1 MSGIEPAQLVA
12 AQRVAGWL
20 RPAWVEVDLSA
31 ITANVVHIRAAVAPS
46 AVCAIVKAD
55 GYGHG
60 AVPVAR
66 AALDGGAAYLGVA
79 LAEEGHELRQ
89 AGIEVPVLVLSEPPA
104 EAMGLVVEDNL
115 TATIYTDDG
124 LAALL
129 EAAALARP
137 SRETGGRGTGGR
149 GTGGRGTGGRGTGTW
164 GRPVPVHLKV
174 DTGMHRVGA
183 SPAAIV
189 GLARRVASHPALALE
204 GLFTH
209 LAVADEPDDPFTGAQ
224 LDRFEGVVRA
234 LAAED
239 IYPSMLHAAN
249 SAGAL
254 CHPRS
259 RYQMVRPGM
268 AVYGQAPAAA
278 LQAAPL
284 IAPLQPALSLK
295 ARVSYAKEVGAG
307 ESLSYG
313 LQYRL
318 SQRSVVATVPV
329 GYADGVPRR
338 LFMVGGEVLVG
349 GRRRT
354 VAGAVTMDQ
363 ILVDCGPGSE
373 VTRGDEVVLLGR
385 QGDAEISPWEWAER
399 LGTIAYE
406 VTCGLSP
413 RLPRLYTSR

>member
-1 MSGIEPAQLVA
+1 MSGLDPAQLVA

-137 SRETGGRGTGGR
+137 SRDTGGRETGGRETGGR
-149 GTGGRGTGGRGTGTW
+149 ETGTW

-183 SPAAIV
+183 SPEAIV
-189 GLARRVASHPALALE
+189 ELARQVTAHPALALE

-209 LAVADEPDDPFTGAQ
+209 LAVADEPDDPFTGEQ

-259 RYQMVRPGM
+259 RYEMVRPGM

-295 ARVSYAKEVGAG
+295 ARVSYAKEVGTG

-313 LQYRL
+313 LHYRL

-338 LFMVGGEVLVG
+338 LFMVGGEVLIG
-349 GRRRT
+349 GRRRP

-413 RLPRLYTSR
+413 RLPRLYTCR

>member
-1 MSGIEPAQLVA
+1 MSGLDPAQTVT

-20 RPAWVEVDLSA
+20 RPAWVEVDLA
-31 ITANVVHIRAAVAPS
+31 AVTANVAHIRTTVAPS
-46 AVCAIVKAD
+46 AVCAVVKAY

-66 AALDGGAAYLGVA
+66 AALAGGAVYLGVA

-89 AGIEVPVLVLSEPPA
+89 AGIRVPVLVLSEPPA
-104 EAMGLVVEDNL
+104 EAMALVVEDNL

-129 EAAALARP
+129 EAAAGARP
-137 SRETGGRGTGGR
+137 APPGTDERGAGLP
-149 GTGGRGTGGRGTGTW
+149 
-164 GRPVPVHLKV
+164 PVPVHLKL

-183 SPAAIV
+183 NAAV
-189 GLARRVASHPALALE
+189 VLELARRVAAHPALRLE

-209 LAVADEPDDPFTGAQ
+209 LAVADEPDDGFTTEQ
-224 LDRFEGVVRA
+224 LGRFERVVRA
-234 LAAED
+234 LAGEG
-239 IYPSMLHAAN
+239 IHPLMLHAAN

-268 AVYGQAPAAA
+268 AMYGQAPAAA
-278 LQAAPL
+278 LQGGPL
-284 IAPLQPALSLK
+284 VAPLQPALSFK
-295 ARVSYAKEVGAG
+295 ARVSYVKEVDAG

-313 LQYRL
+313 LHYRL
-318 SQRSVVATVPV
+318 SRRSVVATVPV

-338 LFMVGGEVLVG
+338 LSMVGGEVLIG
-349 GRRRT
+349 GRRLP
-354 VAGAVTMDQ
+354 VVGAVTMDQ
-363 ILVDCGPGSE
+363 ILVDCGPGSG
-373 VTRGDEVVLLGR
+373 VSRGDEVVLLGR

-406 VTCGLSP
+406 VTCALSP
-413 RLPRLYTSR
+413 RLPRLYTSH

>member
-1 MSGIEPAQLVA
+1 MSGLEPAQLVA

-137 SRETGGRGTGGR
+137 SRETGGRGTG
-149 GTGGRGTGGRGTGTW
+149 TW

-224 LDRFEGVVRA
+224 LDRFEGVGRA

-313 LQYRL
+313 LHYRL

>member
-1 MSGIEPAQLVA
+1 MADRAPTAVNGPEPGQLAA

-31 ITANVVHIRAAVAPS
+31 ITANVAHIRAAVAPS

-60 AVPVAR
+60 AVPAAR

-124 LAALL
+124 LAALV
-129 EAAALARP
+129 EAAGLARP
-137 SRETGGRGTGGR
+137 GREA
-149 GTGGRGTGGRGTGTW
+149 GTW

-183 SPAAIV
+183 SPGAIV
-189 GLARRVASHPALALE
+189 GLARKVAAHPALALE

-209 LAVADEPDDPFTGAQ
+209 LAVADEPGNPFTDEQ
-224 LDRFEGVVRA
+224 LDRFEEVVLA
-234 LAAED
+234 LKAQG
-239 IYPSMLHAAN
+239 IHPKMLHAAN

-259 RYQMVRPGM
+259 RFHMVRPGM
-268 AVYGQAPAAA
+268 AVYGQAPAAS
-278 LQAAPL
+278 LQLAPL
-284 IAPLQPALSLK
+284 VVPLQPALSLR
-295 ARVSYAKEVGAG
+295 ARVSYAKEVSTG

-313 LQYRL
+313 LHYRL

-338 LFMVGGEVLVG
+338 LFMVGGEVLIG
-349 GRRRT
+349 GRRRP

-385 QGDAEISPWEWAER
+385 QGDASISPWEWAER

>member
-1 MSGIEPAQLVA
+1 MSGLDPAQLVA

-137 SRETGGRGTGGR
+137 SRDTGGRETGGRE
-149 GTGGRGTGGRGTGTW
+149 TGTW

-183 SPAAIV
+183 SPEAIV
-189 GLARRVASHPALALE
+189 ELARQVTAHPALALE

-209 LAVADEPDDPFTGAQ
+209 LAVADEPDDPFTGEQ

-259 RYQMVRPGM
+259 RYEMVRPGM

-295 ARVSYAKEVGAG
+295 ARVSYAKEVGTG

-313 LQYRL
+313 LHYRL

-338 LFMVGGEVLVG
+338 LFMVGGEVLIG
-349 GRRRT
+349 GRRRP

-413 RLPRLYTSR
+413 RLPRLYTCR

>member
-1 MSGIEPAQLVA
+1 MA

-20 RPAWVEVDLSA
+20 RPAWAEVDLAA
-31 ITANVVHIRAAVAPS
+31 IRANVAYLCATVAPA

-60 AVPVAR
+60 AVPVAG
-66 AALDGGAAYLGVA
+66 AALAGGAASLGVA

-104 EAMGLVVEDNL
+104 EAMSLVVEDNL
-115 TATIYTDDG
+115 TATIYTEDG

-129 EAAALARP
+129 DAATRVGPGADGGPAL
-137 SRETGGRGTGGR
+137 
-149 GTGGRGTGGRGTGTW
+149 
-164 GRPVPVHLKV
+164 PVPVHLKV

-183 SPAAIV
+183 SPAAV
-189 GLARRVASHPALALE
+189 VELARRVTASPALRLE

-209 LAVADEPDDPFTGAQ
+209 LAVADEPDHPFTGEQ
-224 LDRFEGVVRA
+224 LDRFERVVRA
-234 LAAED
+234 LAAEG
-239 IYPSMLHAAN
+239 IRPAMLHAAN

-259 RYQMVRPGM
+259 RYKMVRPGM
-268 AVYGQAPAAA
+268 AMYGQAPAGA
-278 LQAAPL
+278 LRAAPL
-284 IAPLQPALSLK
+284 VAPLQPALALK
-295 ARVSYAKEVGAG
+295 ARVSYAKEVDAG

-313 LQYRL
+313 LHYRL
-318 SQRSVVATVPV
+318 DRRSVIATVPL

-338 LFMVGGEVLVG
+338 LFAVGGEVLIG
-349 GRRRT
+349 GRRRP
-354 VAGAVTMDQ
+354 VVGSVTMDQ
-363 ILVDCGPGSE
+363 ILVDCGPGSGAG
-373 VTRGDEVVLLGR
+373 RGDEVVLLGR

-406 VTCGLSP
+406 ITCALSP
-413 RLPRLYTSR
+413 RLPRLYISR

>member
-1 MSGIEPAQLVA
+1 MSGLEPAQLVA

-31 ITANVVHIRAAVAPS
+31 ITANVVHIRAAVSPS

-137 SRETGGRGTGGR
+137 SRD
-149 GTGGRGTGGRGTGTW
+149 TGTW
-164 GRPVPVHLKV
+164 GRPVPVHLKL

-209 LAVADEPDDPFTGAQ
+209 LAVADEPDDPFTGEQ

-284 IAPLQPALSLK
+284 VAPLQPALSLK

-313 LQYRL
+313 LHYRL

-338 LFMVGGEVLVG
+338 LFMVGGEVLIG
-349 GRRRT
+349 GRRRP

>member
-1 MSGIEPAQLVA
+1 MSGLEPAQLVA

-31 ITANVVHIRAAVAPS
+31 ITANVVHIRAAVSPS

-137 SRETGGRGTGGR
+137 SRDTGGRD
-149 GTGGRGTGGRGTGTW
+149 TGTW
-164 GRPVPVHLKV
+164 GRPVPVHLKL

-209 LAVADEPDDPFTGAQ
+209 LAVADEPDDPFTGEQ

-284 IAPLQPALSLK
+284 VAPLQPALSLK

-313 LQYRL
+313 LHYRL

-338 LFMVGGEVLVG
+338 LFMVGGEVLIG
-349 GRRRT
+349 GRRRP

>member
-1 MSGIEPAQLVA
+1 
-12 AQRVAGWL
+12 
-20 RPAWVEVDLSA
+20 VEVDLSA
-31 ITANVVHIRAAVAPS
+31 ITANVAHIGAVVGPS
-46 AVCAIVKAD
+46 AVCAVVKAD

-66 AALDGGAAYLGVA
+66 AALEGGAAYLGVA

-137 SRETGGRGTGGR
+137 DRETGGGR
-149 GTGGRGTGGRGTGTW
+149 

-183 SPAAIV
+183 RPADLV
-189 GLARRVASHPALALE
+189 GLARRVAAHPALALE

-209 LAVADEPDDPFTGAQ
+209 LAVADEPDDPFTGEQ
-224 LDRFEGVVRA
+224 LDRFELVVRA
-234 LAAED
+234 LAAEG
-239 IYPSMLHAAN
+239 IYPEMLHAAN
-249 SAGAL
+249 SAAAL

-278 LQAAPL
+278 LRAAPL
-284 IAPLQPALSLK
+284 VAPLQPALSLK
-295 ARVSYAKEVGAG
+295 ARVSFAKEVGTG

-313 LQYRL
+313 LHYRL
-318 SQRSVVATVPV
+318 SQPSVVATVPV

-338 LFMVGGEVLVG
+338 LFMVGGEVLIG
-349 GRRRT
+349 ARRWP

-363 ILVDCGPGSE
+363 VLVDCGPGSS
-373 VTRGDEVVLLGR
+373 VARGDEVVLLGR

-413 RLPRLYTSR
+413 RLPRLYISR